1 MFRFTIRDVLW
12 AMVVVSLILLWASER
27 KWRSFDWP
35 QVLQNEGRLHNR
47 IAEQQ
52 AEIKKLNARFVAEQD
67 LRLEIE
73 RRLAEAE
80 ATTPNSI

>member
-12 AMVVVSLILLWASER
+12 LMVVVSLLLLWASER
-27 KWRSFDWP
+27 KWRSLDWP
-35 QVLQNEGRLHNR
+35 QVLENEGRLHNR
-47 IAEQQ
+47 ITEQQ

-80 ATTPNSI
+80 ATSR